1 MKKLLSL
8 ILIAVMTFAMFACGS
23 AFAEG
28 EGAVE
33 EGAFN
38 IGVYMWM
45 SSGAATVGEEMKKA
59 FAIAVDDMGGQVN
72 GEDVNFLY
80 YDTQNNPEI
89 AVTAA
94 QYLIGQNVDAVIGS
108 FQSGDVVAAY
118 PFLERGHRERVHGH
132 LRLHRDRR
140 PEVFLPRLLQ
150 RGLLHQLLRGHV
162 RQRPGL

>member
-8 ILIAVMTFAMFACGS
+8 ILIAVMTFAMFTCDS

-28 EGAVE
+28 EGAAE

-118 PFLERGHRERVHGH
+118 PFL
-132 LRLHRDRR
+132 
-140 PEVFLPRLLQ
+140 
-150 RGLLHQLLRGHV
+150 
-162 RQRPGL
+162 